1 MITTVSTIFGYLPHL
16 IFGALLS
23 LEITFFSVLI
33 GFAGGTLI
41 ALMQLYGNKLLRY
54 AAKAY
59 VVIVRGSPM
68 LVQIVTLFFVL
79 PCIGIVIPAFW
90 SAVIAIG
97 CNSAAYISEIVR
109 AGVQSVGVGQ
119 QEAAQTL
126 GFTRL
131 QTVRLIILP
140 QAFNNVLPALGNEI
154 ITLIKESS
162 LASVIGVAELTHQ
175 GSFMMSRTYDAISTY
190 IAVGLIYLIMTSV
203 ATVCLH
209 ALERKI
215 SYVNH

>member
-1 MITTVSTIFGYLPHL
+1 MIAHLSIILTYLPNL
-16 IFGALLS
+16 LFGAALS
-23 LEITFFSVLI
+23 LKVTICSVILGFI
-33 GFAGGTLI
+33 GDTLL
-41 ALMQLYGNKLLRY
+41 AVMLLYGNKAMRVI
-54 AAKAY
+54 AKAY
-59 VVIVRGSPM
+59 VIIVRGSPM

-79 PCIGIVIPAFW
+79 PSLRIVIPAFW
-90 SAVIAIG
+90 TAVLAIG
-97 CNSAAYISEIVR
+97 LNSAAYISEIVR
-109 AGVQSVGVGQ
+109 AGIQSVGIGQ

-126 GFTRL
+126 GFTRW
-131 QTVRLIILP
+131 QTVRLVILP

-154 ITLIKESS
+154 ITLIKETS

-190 IAVGLIYLIMTSV
+190 MAVGIIYLIMTSV
-203 ATVCLH
+203 ATCCLH